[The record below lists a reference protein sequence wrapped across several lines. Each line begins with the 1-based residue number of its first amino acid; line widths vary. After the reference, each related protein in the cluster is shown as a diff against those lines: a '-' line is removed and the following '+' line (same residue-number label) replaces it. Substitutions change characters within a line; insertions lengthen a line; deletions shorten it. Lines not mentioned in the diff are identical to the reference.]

1 MNLKAYL
8 LPSQHI
14 QIVYMELLREAQ
26 RLSNRRWVIVTSAE
40 FEYNNN
46 NKMHLNYDK
55 LRLLSLLH
63 D

>member
-46 NKMHLNYDK
+46 KMHLNYDK